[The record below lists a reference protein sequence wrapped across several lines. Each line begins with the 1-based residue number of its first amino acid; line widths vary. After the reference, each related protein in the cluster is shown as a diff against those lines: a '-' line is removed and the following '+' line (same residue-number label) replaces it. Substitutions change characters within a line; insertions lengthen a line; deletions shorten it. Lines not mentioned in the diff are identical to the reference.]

1 MKLSRTL
8 FLGAAA
14 AAALASASPA
24 RACSVCGC
32 GDPLLA
38 ASDPAAITGKLRL
51 QLDTDYLR
59 MDAGTE
65 GNPNSTDQLSQ
76 WSYRFNAAY
85 RPIDDLSF
93 LVTVPLVSKTMK
105 ASEGG
110 ATTPMSDLTGLGDI
124 EVAARYAFFRSVD
137 LAKQR
142 AWEVAVTGGS
152 MLPTGEHNATADGVL
167 IDAHGQ
173 IGTGGWGPFLGLAFL
188 FEQKDWLAF
197 ANASYRVRTEA
208 TYDDGS
214 KYKFG
219 DAVLWSVHG
228 QYRPMRR
235 LALDLGVDGRYAM
248 RDRQTEADGNLVP
261 QVENTGGTV
270 LSAAPGVYFEAGAG
284 IWLFARGQIPFATS
298 LYGLQKVYP
307 GFTTGLQF
315 QAF

>member
-8 FLGAAA
+8 FLGAAL

-51 QLDTDYLR
+51 QLDTDYVR
-59 MDAGTE
+59 MDAGTD
-65 GNPNSTDQLSQ
+65 GDAGSTDQLTQ

-85 RPIDDLSF
+85 RPIEDLSF
-93 LVTVPLVSKTMK
+93 LVTVPLVSKTINTV
-105 ASEGG
+105 G
-110 ATTPMSDLTGLGDI
+110 ANPAIGSDLTGLGDI
-124 EVAARYAFFRSVD
+124 ELAARYAFWRSVD
-137 LAKQR
+137 MGKQR
-142 AWEVAVTGGS
+142 AIELAVTGGS
-152 MLPTGEHNATADGVL
+152 MMPTGEHNAKDGETL
-167 IDAHGQ
+167 IDPHGQ
-173 IGTGGWGPFLGLAFL
+173 LGTGGWGPFLGLAFL

-197 ANASYRVRTEA
+197 ANVSYRVRTEA
-208 TYDDGS
+208 SYFDGT

-219 DAVLWSVHG
+219 NAALWSVHG
-228 QYRPMRR
+228 QYRPTRR
-235 LALDLGVDGRYAM
+235 LALDLGIDGRYAA
-248 RDRQTEADGNLVP
+248 RDKQTNELGEVNPAVYS
-261 QVENTGGTV
+261 TGGTL

-284 IWLFARGQIPFATS
+284 IWLFARGQIPFATK
-298 LYGLQKVYP
+298 LYDQQKVYP

>member
-51 QLDTDYLR
+51 QLDTDYVR
-59 MDAGTE
+59 MDAGTD
-65 GNPNSTDQLSQ
+65 GDPGSTDQLTQ
-76 WSYRFNAAY
+76 WSYRFNAVY
-85 RPIDDLSF
+85 RPIDDLSL
-93 LVTVPLVSKTMK
+93 LVTVPLVSKTINTV
-105 ASEGG
+105 G
-110 ATTPMSDLTGLGDI
+110 ANPATGSDLTGLGDI
-124 EVAARYAFFRSVD
+124 ELAARYAFFRSVD
-137 LAKQR
+137 LGKQR
-142 AWEVAVTGGS
+142 ALELAVTGGS
-152 MLPTGEHNATADGVL
+152 TIPTGEHNAKDADGAL
-167 IDAHGQ
+167 IDPHGQ
-173 IGTGGWGPFLGLAFL
+173 LGTGGWGPFLGLAFL
-188 FEQKDWLAF
+188 FEQRDWLAF
-197 ANASYRVRTEA
+197 ANASYRVRTEGS
-208 TYDDGS
+208 YFDGT

-235 LALDLGVDGRYAM
+235 LALDLGVDGRYAA
-248 RDRQTEADGNLVP
+248 RDKFTDAGG
-261 QVENTGGTV
+261 QVEPGVANTGGTV
-270 LSAAPGVYFEAGAG
+270 LSAAPGVYFEAGGG
-284 IWLFARGQIPFATS
+284 IWLFARGQIPFATN
-298 LYGLQKVYP
+298 LYDQQKVYP